1 MRFSNWQNKFTVLW
15 LIALL
20 LMAVGLG
27 ITWLKKDIHIQTDIF
42 ALLPKMQ
49 QDPQLARTQQYM
61 NEQLNNK
68 VFVVVD
74 AKDESEIQ
82 RATELLTVQ
91 AKSSALWQPLK
102 PQLNFDQF
110 AKQLYQHRVGLLSE
124 QDQQL
129 LQKQDYSALSEQSL
143 MQMMS
148 PGLPV
153 TAESLKQDPLL
164 LFTRYAMQLAKPS
177 QQDIEIE
184 QGFATIHHD
193 QGLSRLFVLQLTQSP
208 YNIDYQEQVSNWI
221 DQTKQKLAAIG
232 LNSHWTGTIL
242 FTNFGTQSAKEE
254 ISTIGVG
261 STLGLIF
268 LVWFGFRSLRPM
280 ATEFIAVSTGSF
292 VAFAAT
298 HWIFGEI
305 HLITLVFGASLIGV
319 CVDFSFYFMAM
330 QSQHRKLGGFQILLP
345 LLPSLFMGLMTTL
358 VAYVFLS
365 FTPFPGFKQIAV
377 FSIVGLTAA
386 WISSVLL
393 LPRLPAL
400 NAQPA
405 IHALSWIGQTRLWFQ
420 QRAKIR
426 YSLIATILVAGTV
439 SLFYLKTND
448 DIRNLQGMDASL
460 KQQDQTVREQFGQ
473 QQGSDY
479 FVVKATSANE
489 MQQQEQQLIGQL
501 QQLQAKGEISAFQAL
516 GQWIP
521 PLVQQQHN
529 VQLLQSIPRSTL
541 EEYAQSMGLNVAD
554 VLQWQQQLAKQ
565 PLLDFAVFKDHPL
578 AFLQL
583 QANERLVMVTGI
595 KHPEVLKGLQSQ
607 YVHFQQPIATMS
619 QMFAEHRVQAQHLLI
634 YALIGLT
641 LGLAVIYGLSS
652 IVPLVLPVSLALLST
667 FAVQAWLGVEINL
680 FSIMATF
687 LIIGIGVDY
696 AIFYRHGH
704 DHPQVVGMALFLCMM
719 STLLGFGLLSFSHTY
734 AIHCFGLTVLFGGI
748 FSFIYA
754 TLFTPAD
761 EKHIVNLQDHS

>member
-1 MRFSNWQNKFTVLW
+1 MRFSNWQNKFTALW

-20 LMAVGLG
+20 LVAVGLG
-27 ITWLKKDIHIQTDIF
+27 VTWLNKDIHIQTNIF
-42 ALLPKMQ
+42 ALLPKVQ
-49 QDPQLARTQQYM
+49 QDPELARTQQYM

-74 AKDESEIQ
+74 AKDEAAIQ
-82 RATELLTVQ
+82 QATHFLTAQ
-91 AKSSALWQPLK
+91 AKQSQLWQPLK
-102 PQLNFDQF
+102 PQLDFDQF
-110 AKQLYQHRVGLLSE
+110 AKQLYQHRAGLLSA
-124 QDQQL
+124 QDQAL
-129 LQKQDYSALSEQSL
+129 LQKKDYAALTEQSL

-148 PGLPV
+148 PGMPV

-164 LFTRYAMQLAKPS
+164 LFPRYAMQLVTPS
-177 QQDIEIE
+177 QQDIEME
-184 QGFATIHHD
+184 QGFATIHHE
-193 QGLSRLFVLQLTQSP
+193 QGISRLFVLQLTQSP
-208 YNIDYQEQVSNWI
+208 YNIDYQEQTSTWI
-221 DQTKQKLAAIG
+221 EQTKQKLASMG
-232 LNSHWTGTIL
+232 LKSHWTGTIL
-242 FTNFGTQSAKEE
+242 FSNFGTQSAKQE

-268 LVWFGFRSLRPM
+268 LVWFGFRSLRPL

-292 VAFAAT
+292 VAFAVT
-298 HWIFGEI
+298 HWVFGEI
-305 HLITLVFGASLIGV
+305 HLMTLVFGASLIGV

-330 QSQHRKLGGFQILLP
+330 QSQHRKLDGFQILKP

-358 VAYVFLS
+358 VAYIFLS

-405 IHALSWIGQTRLWFQ
+405 IKALSWIGQARLWFQ
-420 QRAKIR
+420 QRTTVR
-426 YSLIATILVAGTV
+426 YSLIAVILAVGTA
-439 SLFYLKTND
+439 SLFYLKSND

-460 KQQDQTVREQFGQ
+460 KQQDQAVREQFGQ
-473 QQGSDY
+473 QQSSDY
-479 FVVKATSANE
+479 FVVRAASANE
-489 MQQQEQQLIGQL
+489 MQQQEQRLIGHL
-501 QQLQAKGEISAFQAL
+501 QQLQSQGKISAFQAL

-521 PLVQQQHN
+521 PLAEQQN
-529 VQLLQSIPRSTL
+529 NLQLLRNIPKATL
-541 EEYAQSMGLNVAD
+541 QQYAQSMGLNVND
-554 VLQWQQQLAKQ
+554 VLQWQQQLTAQ

-578 AFLQL
+578 AFLQS
-583 QANERLVMVTGI
+583 QANERLVIVTGA
-595 KHPEVLKGLQSQ
+595 KQPEVLKQLQNEHI
-607 YVHFQQPIATMS
+607 HFQQPITEMS

-634 YALIGLT
+634 YALIGLAV
-641 LGLAVIYGLSS
+641 GLALIYGLSS

-667 FAVQAWLGVEINL
+667 FAIQAWLGVEINL

-734 AIHCFGLTVLFGGI
+734 AIHCFGLTVLFGVI

-754 TLFTPAD
+754 TLLTPAD